1 MSIPSSNRPN
11 SHNARKHKS
20 LGAKTYFVVFIGGLL
35 GAFVRSEIGGFTY
48 GMHWDSGYSML
59 FSRFTFAT
67 LLSNILA
74 CFILALVSSLVA
86 QRLRSKN
93 KDLIKYGFCTGFCG
107 GLSTMSTFAF
117 EGAHS
122 AFTAMNIVE
131 VIAIMALSMVLG
143 VLAVLVGS
151 LIGDKIFVFKGN
163 GSVKNAGDA
172 NVINKIDANRGG
184 AK

>member
-1 MSIPSSNRPN
+1 MSVSSENRPDLPKK
-11 SHNARKHKS
+11 RQHKT
-20 LGAKTYFVVFIGGLL
+20 LGAKIYFVVFIGGLL
-35 GAFVRSEIGGFTY
+35 GAFVRSEIGVFTH

-67 LLSNILA
+67 LLSNVLA

-86 QRLRSKN
+86 NRLHCKN

-117 EGAHS
+117 EGAYS
-122 AFTAMNIVE
+122 AFTAMNIVK
-131 VIAIMALSMVLG
+131 VIAIMAFSMIFG
-143 VLAVLVGS
+143 ILAALAGS
-151 LIGDKIFVFKGN
+151 LIGDKFSAFN
-163 GSVKNAGDA
+163 
-172 NVINKIDANRGG
+172 NKGG

>member
-1 MSIPSSNRPN
+1 MSAPSKNRPDLPKK
-11 SHNARKHKS
+11 RQHKT
-20 LGAKTYFVVFIGGLL
+20 LGAKIYFVVFIGGLF
-35 GAFVRSEIGGFTY
+35 GAFVRSEIGVFTH

-67 LLSNILA
+67 LLSNVLA

-86 QRLRSKN
+86 SRLLSKN

-117 EGAHS
+117 EGAYS
-122 AFTAMNIVE
+122 AFTAMNIVK
-131 VIAIMALSMVLG
+131 VIAIMALSMIFG
-143 VLAVLVGS
+143 ILAALFGSLVGDRLFAFNS
-151 LIGDKIFVFKGN
+151 K
-163 GSVKNAGDA
+163 
-172 NVINKIDANRGG
+172 GG

>member
-1 MSIPSSNRPN
+1 MSIPSSNHPN
-11 SHNARKHKS
+11 SHNALKRKS
-20 LGAKTYFVVFIGGLL
+20 LGAKIYFVVFIGGLL
-35 GAFVRSEIGGFTY
+35 GAFVRSEIGVFTH

-67 LLSNILA
+67 LLSNVLA

-86 QRLRSKN
+86 SGLRSKN

-117 EGAHS
+117 EGAYS
-122 AFTAMNIVE
+122 AFTAMNIVK
-131 VIAIMALSMVLG
+131 VIAIMAFSMIFG
-143 VLAVLVGS
+143 ILAALAGS
-151 LIGDKIFVFKGN
+151 LIGDKIFAFN
-163 GSVKNAGDA
+163 GK
-172 NVINKIDANRGG
+172 GG

>member
-1 MSIPSSNRPN
+1 MSVSSKNRPDLP
-11 SHNARKHKS
+11 KKCQHKT
-20 LGAKTYFVVFIGGLL
+20 LGLKIYFVVFIGGLL
-35 GAFVRSEIGGFTY
+35 GAFVRSEIGVFTH

-67 LLSNILA
+67 LLSNVLA

-86 QRLRSKN
+86 NRLRSKN

-151 LIGDKIFVFKGN
+151 LIGDRLFAFNSK
-163 GSVKNAGDA
+163 
-172 NVINKIDANRGG
+172 GG

>member
-1 MSIPSSNRPN
+1 MSVSSENRPVLPKK
-11 SHNARKHKS
+11 RQHKT

-74 CFILALVSSLVA
+74 CFILALVSSIVA

-122 AFTAMNIVE
+122 AFTAMNIVK
-131 VIAIMALSMVLG
+131 VIAIMALSMIFG
-143 VLAVLVGS
+143 ILAALFGSLVGDR
-151 LIGDKIFVFKGN
+151 LFAFN
-163 GSVKNAGDA
+163 GK
-172 NVINKIDANRGG
+172 GG

>member
-1 MSIPSSNRPN
+1 MSVSSENRPDLPKK
-11 SHNARKHKS
+11 RQHKT
-20 LGAKTYFVVFIGGLL
+20 LGAKIYFVVFIGGLL
-35 GAFVRSEIGGFTY
+35 GAFVRSEIGVFTH

-67 LLSNILA
+67 LLSNVLA

-86 QRLRSKN
+86 SRLLSKN

-117 EGAHS
+117 EGAYS

-131 VIAIMALSMVLG
+131 VIAIMAFSMIFG
-143 VLAVLVGS
+143 VLAALFGSLVGDR
-151 LIGDKIFVFKGN
+151 LFAFNGN

-172 NVINKIDANRGG
+172 NAINKIDANRGG

>member
-1 MSIPSSNRPN
+1 MSVPRKNRPDLPKK
-11 SHNARKHKS
+11 RQHKS

-74 CFILALVSSLVA
+74 CFILALVSSIVA
-86 QRLRSKN
+86 SRLLSKN

-117 EGAHS
+117 EGAYS

-131 VIAIMALSMVLG
+131 VIAIMTLSMVLG
-143 VLAVLVGS
+143 VLAVLAGS
-151 LIGDKIFVFKGN
+151 LIGDKFSAFN
-163 GSVKNAGDA
+163 
-172 NVINKIDANRGG
+172 NKGG

>member
-1 MSIPSSNRPN
+1 MSIPSSNPPDLP
-11 SHNARKHKS
+11 KKCQHKT
-20 LGAKTYFVVFIGGLL
+20 LGAKIYFVVFIGGLL
-35 GAFVRSEIGGFTY
+35 GAFVRSEISGFTH

-74 CFILALVSSLVA
+74 CFILALVSSIVA

-117 EGAHS
+117 EGAYS
-122 AFTAMNIVE
+122 AFTAMNIVK
-131 VIAIMALSMVLG
+131 VIAIMALSMIFG
-143 VLAVLVGS
+143 ILAALFGSLVGDR
-151 LIGDKIFVFKGN
+151 LFAFN
-163 GSVKNAGDA
+163 GK
-172 NVINKIDANRGG
+172 GG

>member
-1 MSIPSSNRPN
+1 MSAPSKNRPDLPKK
-11 SHNARKHKS
+11 RQHKT
-20 LGAKTYFVVFIGGLL
+20 LGAKIYFVVFIGGLL

-74 CFILALVSSLVA
+74 CFILALVSSIVA
-86 QRLRSKN
+86 QRLLSKN

-117 EGAHS
+117 EGAYS
-122 AFTAMNIVE
+122 AFSAMNIVK
-131 VIAIMALSMVLG
+131 VIAIMALSMIFG
-143 VLAVLVGS
+143 ILAALFGSLVGDR
-151 LIGDKIFVFKGN
+151 LFAFN
-163 GSVKNAGDA
+163 GK
-172 NVINKIDANRGG
+172 GG

>member
-1 MSIPSSNRPN
+1 MSVSSENRPVLPKK
-11 SHNARKHKS
+11 RQHKT
-20 LGAKTYFVVFIGGLL
+20 LGAKIYFVVFIGGLL
-35 GAFVRSEIGGFTY
+35 GAFVRSEIGVFTH

-67 LLSNILA
+67 LLSNVLA

-86 QRLRSKN
+86 NRLHCKN

-117 EGAHS
+117 EGAYS
-122 AFTAMNIVE
+122 AFTAMNIVK
-131 VIAIMALSMVLG
+131 VIAIMAFSMIFG
-143 VLAVLVGS
+143 ILAALAGS
-151 LIGDKIFVFKGN
+151 LIGDKFSAFN
-163 GSVKNAGDA
+163 
-172 NVINKIDANRGG
+172 NKGG

>member
-1 MSIPSSNRPN
+1 MSVSNSDCHDLPKK
-11 SHNARKHKS
+11 HKHKS

-35 GAFVRSEIGGFTY
+35 GAFVRSEIGGFTH

-74 CFILALVSSLVA
+74 CFILALVSSIVA
-86 QRLRSKN
+86 QRLLSKN

-117 EGAHS
+117 EGAYS
-122 AFTAMNIVE
+122 AFSAMNIVK
-131 VIAIMALSMVLG
+131 VIAIMALSMIFG
-143 VLAVLVGS
+143 ILAALFGSLVGDR
-151 LIGDKIFVFKGN
+151 LFAFN
-163 GSVKNAGDA
+163 GK
-172 NVINKIDANRGG
+172 GG

>member
-1 MSIPSSNRPN
+1 MSVPSKNRPDLPKK
-11 SHNARKHKS
+11 RQHKT
-20 LGAKTYFVVFIGGLL
+20 LGAKIYFVVFIGGLL
-35 GAFVRSEIGGFTY
+35 GAFVRSEIGVFTY

-67 LLSNILA
+67 LLSNVLA

-86 QRLRSKN
+86 SRLLSKN

-117 EGAHS
+117 EGAYS
-122 AFTAMNIVE
+122 AFTAMNIVK
-131 VIAIMALSMVLG
+131 VIAIMALSMIFG
-143 VLAVLVGS
+143 ILAALFGSLVGDR
-151 LIGDKIFVFKGN
+151 LFAFN
-163 GSVKNAGDA
+163 GK
-172 NVINKIDANRGG
+172 GG